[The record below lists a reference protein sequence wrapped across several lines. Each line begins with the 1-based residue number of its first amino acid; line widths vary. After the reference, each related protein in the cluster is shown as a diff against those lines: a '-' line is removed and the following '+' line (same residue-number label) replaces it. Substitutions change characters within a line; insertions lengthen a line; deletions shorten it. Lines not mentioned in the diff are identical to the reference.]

1 MAASNINIVVLT
13 GNLTKKPEIRDTSA
27 GVSVCELRLACNVP
41 VKKDGVWESRANFFQ
56 VNTWGGMAEN
66 CEKYLDKGSK
76 VAIQGRLE
84 WQKWEAKDGS
94 GTNSRVVIVANQVE
108 FLDSRHKEGKADI
121 PPEAEGSGDSAA
133 SGSSEDDIPF

>member
-1 MAASNINIVVLT
+1 MAASNVNVVILT
-13 GNLTKKPEIRDTSA
+13 GNLTKKPEIRETGT

-41 VKKDGVWESRANFFQ
+41 VKKDGIWESRANYFQ

-66 CEKYLDKGSK
+66 CEKFLDKGSK

-94 GTNSRVVIVANQVE
+94 GTNSRVVVVANQVE
-108 FLDSRHKEGKADI
+108 FLDSKNKGNTPT
-121 PPEAEGSGDSAA
+121 PPTDS
-133 SGSSEDDIPF
+133 SEPTSSSSSEDDIPF

>member
-13 GNLTKKPEIRDTSA
+13 GNLTKKPEVRETGT
-27 GVSVCELRLACNVP
+27 GVPVCELRLACNVP
-41 VKKDGVWESRANFFQ
+41 VKKDGVWESRANYFQ

-66 CEKYLDKGSK
+66 CAKFLDKGSK

-94 GTNSRVVIVANQVE
+94 GTNSRVVVVANQVE
-108 FLDSRHKEGKADI
+108 FLDSKNKSSSSTSTDDS
-121 PPEAEGSGDSAA
+121 PDVPGDD
-133 SGSSEDDIPF
+133 GDDIPF